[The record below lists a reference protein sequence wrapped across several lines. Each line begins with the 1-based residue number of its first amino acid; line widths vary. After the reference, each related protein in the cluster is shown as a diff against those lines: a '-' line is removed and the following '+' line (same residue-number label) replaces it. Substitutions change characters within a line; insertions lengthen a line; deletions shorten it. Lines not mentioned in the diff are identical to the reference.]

1 MHRVYLTS
9 QEIPRTRFKRFHVK
23 RPIGINDSQKFIGS
37 SLRLSMYFYMLIG
50 RFTISLG
57 FHSTFQSLLPSLILD
72 NLNSSLTR
80 TKFSFPWSNFHYN
93 LPPPLECHFINSLVK
108 TLKLTPQQFGLIG
121 ATNRSHFIIKSI
133 IMLPFLM
140 TEIC

>member
-1 MHRVYLTS
+1 MHRDYLTS

-37 SLRLSMYFYMLIG
+37 SLRLSMYFYVLIG

-57 FHSTFQSLLPSLILD
+57 FHSTFQSLLLSLILD

-80 TKFSFPWSNFHYN
+80 TKFSFPWSKFHYN
-93 LPPPLECHFINSLVK
+93 LPPSLECHFINSLDK